1 MKYSSKNRFHDG
13 GFNFDDIKAYFS
25 PEKIASIKNTA
36 KAGLSSAASRASSG
50 LSSAASGLSSGL
62 SSVKDAYKSS
72 NSMDG
77 HKNSKEFKVRIGSYT
92 QVWNGTALR
101 SPGGLHKEDLMRN
114 KRNKIVSK
122 AKHRSGKIIYEK
134 YLKPLGYV
142 AKKGVDVK
150 ETAKRFKKMK
160 LKRSGKKSKKSK
172 KRSSRSKK

>member
-1 MKYSSKNRFHDG
+1 MKYSSKNRFHDD
-13 GFNFDDIKAYFS
+13 GFDIMAFFTPS
-25 PEKIASIKNTA
+25 V
-36 KAGLSSAASRASSG
+36 SSG
-50 LSSAASGLSSGL
+50 LSSVKAGL
-62 SSVKDAYKSS
+62 SSVKDAYNRNKSHASTSS
-72 NSMDG
+72 NSKDG
-77 HKNSKEFKVRIGSYT
+77 HKNSTNFKLRIGSYA
-92 QVWNGTALR
+92 QVWNGTAHR

-160 LKRSGKKSKKSK
+160 LKRSGKKSKK
-172 KRSSRSKK
+172 RSSRSRSM